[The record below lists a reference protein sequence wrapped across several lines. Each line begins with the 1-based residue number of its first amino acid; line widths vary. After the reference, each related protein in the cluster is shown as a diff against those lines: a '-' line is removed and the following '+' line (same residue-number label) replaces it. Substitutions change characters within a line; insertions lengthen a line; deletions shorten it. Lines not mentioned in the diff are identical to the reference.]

1 VSFLAG
7 DLEGVSNK
15 EIMEL
20 LLLLLAC
27 FAAEYPWTSSLAL
40 CR

>member
-1 VSFLAG
+1 LLLNILGLRLSLCAG

-20 LLLLLAC
+20 LLLTL
-27 FAAEYPWTSSLAL
+27 
-40 CR
+40 

>member
-1 VSFLAG
+1 VIGIVDLFFNLGLYFYSGAG

-20 LLLLLAC
+20 LLLLL
-27 FAAEYPWTSSLAL
+27 
-40 CR
+40 